1 MHTYARLVLL
11 LTLALAALAAGIVAF
26 AAPPALLFTLNT
38 ANPQAGGQ
46 FGNSLAVGDVNGDSK
61 GDIAVGAYQED
72 VGGPLDQGRAYVFS
86 GANGSLL
93 FTLDTPNPRPGGYFG
108 SSVAVGDVNGDGEGD
123 IAVGASQEDQ
133 GRAYVFS
140 GANGSLL
147 FALDTPNPQTNACF
161 GFSVA
166 VGDVNGDGKAD
177 TAVAAIDEEVGGN
190 ADQGRGYVFSG
201 ADGSIL
207 FALDTPNPQG
217 WAWLGFSVAVGD
229 VNGDAKA
236 DIAAGAPGEDVSG
249 NASQGRAYVFS
260 GADGSLLFTLD
271 TPNPQAYAS
280 FGLSVAMGDVNGDTK
295 RDIAVG
301 AHAALVGGNA
311 GQGQAYV
318 FSGADGSLL
327 FTLDTANP
335 QTNASFGGSL
345 AVGDVNGD
353 AKRDIA
359 VGAHGALVGG
369 NAYQGRAYVFS
380 GADGSLLFTLDTP
393 NPQAYAEFGMSVA
406 VGDVNNDGNG
416 DIAAGGWRE
425 DEGGNDMQGRAYV
438 FSSPPLP
445 PVGGVA
451 ELPDVAQSGDSSA
464 ATYAAL
470 AGGLAAALVALTAG
484 AWYARRRWGR

>member
-93 FTLDTPNPRPGGYFG
+93 FTLDTP
-108 SSVAVGDVNGDGEGD
+108 
-123 IAVGASQEDQ
+123 
-133 GRAYVFS
+133 
-140 GANGSLL
+140 
-147 FALDTPNPQTNACF
+147 
-161 GFSVA
+161 
-166 VGDVNGDGKAD
+166 
-177 TAVAAIDEEVGGN
+177 
-190 ADQGRGYVFSG
+190 
-201 ADGSIL
+201 
-207 FALDTPNPQG
+207 
-217 WAWLGFSVAVGD
+217 
-229 VNGDAKA
+229 
-236 DIAAGAPGEDVSG
+236 
-249 NASQGRAYVFS
+249 
-260 GADGSLLFTLD
+260 
-271 TPNPQAYAS
+271 
-280 FGLSVAMGDVNGDTK
+280 
-295 RDIAVG
+295 
-301 AHAALVGGNA
+301 
-311 GQGQAYV
+311 
-318 FSGADGSLL
+318 
-327 FTLDTANP
+327 NP